1 MYASPILLLHAHN
14 ELEIH
19 DTPFVCLELVCFK
32 KFWTSCFGSKEMSH
46 IYHVHQER
54 DAVALRN
61 HRKFIRM
68 LLDVSGINGG

>member
-1 MYASPILLLHAHN
+1 
-14 ELEIH
+14 
-19 DTPFVCLELVCFK
+19 
-32 KFWTSCFGSKEMSH
+32 MSH

-68 LLDVSGINGG
+68 LLDVSGINGGVEKTEPNRQQVSESDSTWRGIA